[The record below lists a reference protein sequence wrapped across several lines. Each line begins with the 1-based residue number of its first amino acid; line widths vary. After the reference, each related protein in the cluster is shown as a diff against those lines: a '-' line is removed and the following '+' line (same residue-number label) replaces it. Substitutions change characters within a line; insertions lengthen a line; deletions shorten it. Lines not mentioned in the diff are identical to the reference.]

1 MVKSKLLA
9 CCFAVPVCLLFFFLE
24 PMVDPDRTG
33 MEWNGMEWNGM
44 MWAEWNGMGR
54 APSFLPSCLP
64 SFLPSFLT
72 PSFLLLSWGPSLLGS
87 VSSGRLQAA
96 EMYSI

>member
-44 MWAEWNGMGR
+44 IWTEWGVLL
-54 APSFLPSCLP
+54 PSFLPVFLPSCLP
-64 SFLPSFLT
+64 S
-72 PSFLLLSWGPSLLGS
+72 LLLRSCSCPGVLLCLALS
-87 VSSGRLQAA
+87 HQAG
-96 EMYSI
+96 YKLKRCI